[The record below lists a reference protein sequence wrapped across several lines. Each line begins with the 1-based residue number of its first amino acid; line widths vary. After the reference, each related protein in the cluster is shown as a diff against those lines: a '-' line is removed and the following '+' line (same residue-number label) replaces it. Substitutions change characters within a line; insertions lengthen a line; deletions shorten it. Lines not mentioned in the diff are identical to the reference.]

1 METLASAQQEEFM
14 DTELTMSSPDS
25 AKQLVFTD
33 MEVVSSEAFSSTE
46 VSGEDCIATK
56 TSHEVLIID
65 DDEEEGEQSS
75 SSCSDSSQQPCNP
88 LLSAMTTAT
97 TRAEIA
103 ALECLIPPVSPA
115 RSSIASLPATLGGN
129 KPVFRDPFTLVH
141 RPCKAVIEEAEQL
154 FTDERTK
161 GNNLLGIAIQGL
173 GQFSE
178 KGLSVLKT
186 FSRIISETKH
196 KVAAEARWFSQLN
209 CTPQEVALLQTFL
222 WNRPTNSAVL
232 RFDHKTIDVIY
243 FCDLAEERYIDSF
256 VVDVCISKYIEEV

>member
-65 DDEEEGEQSS
+65 DEEGEQSS

-141 RPCKAVIEEAEQL
+141 RPCEAVIEEAEQL

-161 GNNLLGIAIQGL
+161 G
-173 GQFSE
+173 
-178 KGLSVLKT
+178 V
-186 FSRIISETKH
+186 
-196 KVAAEARWFSQLN
+196 
-209 CTPQEVALLQTFL
+209 
-222 WNRPTNSAVL
+222 
-232 RFDHKTIDVIY
+232 
-243 FCDLAEERYIDSF
+243 
-256 VVDVCISKYIEEV
+256 